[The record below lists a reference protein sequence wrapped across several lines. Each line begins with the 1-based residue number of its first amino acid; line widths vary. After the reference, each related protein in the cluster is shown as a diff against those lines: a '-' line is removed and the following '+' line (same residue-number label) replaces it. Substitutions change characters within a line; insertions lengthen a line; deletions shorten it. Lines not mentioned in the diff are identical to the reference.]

1 MQDYSEG
8 FSTRALQVVKL
19 ERAVQSAS
27 DPSYL
32 SLKGQPVKNF
42 CLLSLGLV
50 AALAFSGV
58 ASAEPT
64 VKSGP
69 QAGDSLGAFYVT
81 KVAGAENDGVDKNAN
96 LCYRCRNGRRPQVI
110 VFTRAADGKVAELVA
125 KLDKAVQENSSSK
138 LRVFVN
144 VLGEDKA
151 DATDHAKKLA
161 SSSKAKNI
169 PFVVPNEF
177 ENGPDNYGINAKAE
191 ITVTMASEL
200 GVKASHAA
208 GAATD
213 LDVASVLSDLKK
225 ILN

>member
-1 MQDYSEG
+1 M
-8 FSTRALQVVKL
+8 KN
-19 ERAVQSAS
+19 
-27 DPSYL
+27 L
-32 SLKGQPVKNF
+32 SV
-42 CLLSLGLV
+42 LSLGFVV
-50 AALAFSGV
+50 AFAFSGV
-58 ASAEPT
+58 ASAEPA

-69 QAGDSLGAFYVT
+69 QKGDSLGAFYVT

-144 VLGEDKA
+144 VLGDDKA

-161 SSSKAKNI
+161 ASTKAKNI

-191 ITVTMASEL
+191 VTITLASEL

-208 GAATD
+208 GSADD
-213 LDVASVLSDLKK
+213 LDIASVLGDLKT